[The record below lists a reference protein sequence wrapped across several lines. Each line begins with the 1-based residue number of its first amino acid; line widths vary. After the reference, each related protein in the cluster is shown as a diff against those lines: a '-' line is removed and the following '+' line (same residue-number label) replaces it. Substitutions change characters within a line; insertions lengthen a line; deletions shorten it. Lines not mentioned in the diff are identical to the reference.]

1 MSDVPISFHIF
12 LILKKLGLFEHL
24 LRLNYKFWET
34 SLLTESLKT
43 VLTYY
48 GISPWEIEV
57 LYGFLNSH
65 FTIVQDEIEPDD
77 DNFVSYLNLDIPLA
91 FNEAFFQ
98 WFDFK
103 RWEKVKAVFKEMKRR
118 RGSGNALKIKI
129 NFFGNPTIVF
139 TIDIEDKQWFD
150 NALEKI
156 DFVLELLP
164 YHLDPEKIP
173 SDILQIVYKF
183 DSKSIRWRLH
193 MASSESKNYTFRGD
207 SWNEIT

>member
-1 MSDVPISFHIF
+1 MSETV
-12 LILKKLGLFEHL
+12 KTT
-24 LRLNYKFWET
+24 LR
-34 SLLTESLKT
+34 
-43 VLTYY
+43 YY

-65 FTIVQDEIEPDD
+65 FTIIQNEIEPDD
-77 DNFVSYLNLDIPLA
+77 EEFVSFLDIEIPLQ

-118 RGSGNALKIKI
+118 RGSGNALKIRI
-129 NFFGNPTIVF
+129 NFSGKPKIIF
-139 TIDIEDKQWFD
+139 TVDTKDSQWFN

-164 YHLDPEKIP
+164 YHLDPKKIP
-173 SDILQIVYKF
+173 SDISEIIYKF
-183 DSKSIRWRLH
+183 DPESIRWKLNT
-193 MASSESKNYTFRGD
+193 ASSENKKYMFTGD
-207 SWNEIT
+207 VWKEIT

>member
-1 MSDVPISFHIF
+1 LSEN
-12 LILKKLGLFEHL
+12 LKAT
-24 LRLNYKFWET
+24 LR
-34 SLLTESLKT
+34 
-43 VLTYY
+43 YY

-65 FTIVQDEIEPDD
+65 FTIIQDEIEVNDE
-77 DNFVSYLNLDIPLA
+77 NFVSFLDIDIPLQ
-91 FNEAFFQ
+91 FNAEFFQ

-118 RGSGNALKIKI
+118 RGSGNALKIII
-129 NFFGNPTIVF
+129 NFSGKPKIIF
-139 TIDIEDKQWFD
+139 TIDIEDSQWFG

-164 YHLDPEKIP
+164 YHLDPKKIP
-173 SDILQIVYKF
+173 TKISEVIYKF
-183 DSKSIRWRLH
+183 DSESFRWRLH
-193 MASSESKNYTFRGD
+193 TASSENKKYVFKGD